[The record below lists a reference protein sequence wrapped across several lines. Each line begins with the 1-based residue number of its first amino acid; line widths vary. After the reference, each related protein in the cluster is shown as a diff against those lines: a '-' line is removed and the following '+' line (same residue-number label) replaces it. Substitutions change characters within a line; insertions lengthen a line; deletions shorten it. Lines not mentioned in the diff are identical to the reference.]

1 MSKKCFVGVDV
12 SAKDFCVAII
22 REGAGGEQTAVFPND
37 RKGHKGLVKLL
48 KSSGV
53 PAFVCMEATGNY
65 GFGLAIALSSAEGI
79 EVMVVNPR
87 SAKDFT
93 RAINSRNKTDKTDAS
108 ALAQYASRMPFVRW
122 TRPSKGA
129 LELRSISRQ
138 IEALTSDLVCQKN
151 RLHALRAGG
160 ETSSGAAIKSVKET
174 MAHFGRQ
181 IAKLTKTAMDIIG
194 GDDELSSKYAKLT
207 SVKGIGKKSAINVL
221 GELSVLPDG
230 MDGRQW
236 TAHAGLDPRRSESG
250 SSVRKPDRIGKG
262 GNRRLRK
269 ALFMPALV
277 AVRCEARVKGFYE
290 KLVSR
295 GKRRLSAVV
304 AVMRKLLV
312 AIWGMFKNGEEFDS
326 AKAFRV
332 ANN

>member
-1 MSKKCFVGVDV
+1 
-12 SAKDFCVAII
+12 
-22 REGAGGEQTAVFPND
+22 
-37 RKGHKGLVKLL
+37 
-48 KSSGV
+48 
-53 PAFVCMEATGNY
+53 
-65 GFGLAIALSSAEGI
+65 
-79 EVMVVNPR
+79 
-87 SAKDFT
+87 
-93 RAINSRNKTDKTDAS
+93 
-108 ALAQYASRMPFVRW
+108 
-122 TRPSKGA
+122 
-129 LELRSISRQ
+129 
-138 IEALTSDLVCQKN
+138 
-151 RLHALRAGG
+151 
-160 ETSSGAAIKSVKET
+160 
-174 MAHFGRQ
+174 
-181 IAKLTKTAMDIIG
+181 MDIIG

-277 AVRCEARVKGFYE
+277 AVRSEARVKGFYE

>member
-1 MSKKCFVGVDV
+1 MSKRCFVGVDV
-12 SAKDFCVAII
+12 SAKDFSVAII
-22 REGAGGEQTAVFPND
+22 REGIDGEQTAVFSND
-37 RKGHKGLVKLL
+37 RAGHKKLVKMARAA
-48 KSSGV
+48 GE
-53 PAFVCMEATGNY
+53 PALVCMEATGSY
-65 GFGLAIALSSAEGI
+65 GFGLAIALSSAAGI

-108 ALAQYASRMPFVRW
+108 ALAQYALRMQFIRW
-122 TRPSKGA
+122 TMPSKSA
-129 LELRSISRQ
+129 LALRSISRQ

-160 ETSSGAAIKSVKET
+160 ETSSAAAIKSVKET
-174 MAHFGRQ
+174 MAHFGGQ
-181 IAKLTKTAMDIIG
+181 IAKLTKSAMDTIR
-194 GDDELSSKYAKLT
+194 GDDGLSGKYAKLT
-207 SVKGIGKKSAINVL
+207 SVKGIGKKSAISIL

-230 MDGRQW
+230 MDDRQW
-236 TAHAGLDPRRSESG
+236 TAHAGLDPRKSESG
-250 SSVRKPDRIGKG
+250 SSVRRPDRIGKS

-277 AVRCEARVKGFYE
+277 AVRSEARVKEFYE

-326 AKAFRV
+326 SKAFH
-332 ANN
+332 AASN

>member
-1 MSKKCFVGVDV
+1 MSKRCFVGVDV
-12 SAKDFCVAII
+12 SAKDFSVAII
-22 REGAGGEQTAVFPND
+22 REGADGEQTAVFPND
-37 RKGHKGLVKLL
+37 RKGHKKLM
-48 KSSGV
+48 KMARSAGT
-53 PAFVCMEATGNY
+53 PAFVCMEATGSY
-65 GFGLAIALSSAEGI
+65 GFGLAIALSSADGI

-87 SAKDFT
+87 SARDFT

-108 ALAQYASRMPFVRW
+108 ALAQYALRMKFVRW
-122 TRPSKGA
+122 TMPSKSA

-160 ETSSGAAIKSVKET
+160 EASSDAAIKSVKET

-181 IAKLTKTAMDIIG
+181 IAKLTKSAMDVIR
-194 GDDELSSKYAKLT
+194 GDDDLSGKYAKLT
-207 SVKGIGKKSAINVL
+207 SVKGIGKKSAISIL

-230 MDGRQW
+230 MDDRQW
-236 TAHAGLDPRRSESG
+236 TAHAGLDPRKSESG
-250 SSVRKPDRIGKG
+250 SSVKRPDRIGKG

-277 AVRCEARVKGFYE
+277 AVRSEVRVKEFYE
-290 KLVSR
+290 KLMSK

-326 AKAFRV
+326 AKAFRA